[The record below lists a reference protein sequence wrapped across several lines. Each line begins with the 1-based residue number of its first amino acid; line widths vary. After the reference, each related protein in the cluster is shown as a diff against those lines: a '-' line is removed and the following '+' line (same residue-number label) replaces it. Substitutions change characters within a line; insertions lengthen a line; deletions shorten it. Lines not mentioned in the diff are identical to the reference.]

1 MAAWDTFT
9 NQDQWEQYLK
19 QLVKSNDRALCKAIV
34 LIYQNQTDEEQM
46 KGQSLDDNYV
56 GFTKWDA
63 EEMTSIAQKI
73 IHKQQLTKREIAK
86 SRNKMQKYWKQLMVI
101 SKKNIQRRE
110 LEQSQRELE
119 EQRAEYELEQ
129 EILRQHNEILR
140 QCAEDGIAC
149 GYGICD
155 ECVLTTGFQMKIGAD
170 DEEWNVAAQHERI

>member
-9 NQDQWEQYLK
+9 NQAQWEQYLK
-19 QLVKSNDRALCKAIV
+19 ELVKTNDRALYKAIV
-34 LIYQNQTDEEQM
+34 LIYKNQTDEEQM
-46 KGQSLDDNYV
+46 KGQSFEDNYV

-63 EEMTSIAQKI
+63 EEMTAIAQKI
-73 IHKQQLTKREIAK
+73 IRKQKLTDGEVAK

-101 SKKNIQRRE
+101 SKKNIQQRE

-119 EQRAEYELEQ
+119 EQRAEFELEQ

-140 QCAEDGIAC
+140 QCAEDGISC

-155 ECVLTTGFQMKIGAD
+155 ECVLTTGFQMKMGD
-170 DEEWNVAAQHERI
+170 NL